1 MKLEPIAPR
10 PLAGPPL
17 QFALLLPFFVLFLL
31 IPPRFPRCCMGIRYV
46 AFPDTPTPH
55 RLSSTEG
62 DIVIS
67 VQADGMAFIGTKWF
81 PPAELATR
89 LNQLAISTSNP
100 NVLLRL
106 DRSLSYRSV
115 RRLLRILAEAG
126 FSRISFVTSEGY
138 AGEEL
143 PFTALPGGAA

>member
-1 MKLEPIAPR
+1 
-10 PLAGPPL
+10 
-17 QFALLLPFFVLFLL
+17 
-31 IPPRFPRCCMGIRYV
+31 MGVPHV

-67 VQADGMAFIGTKWF
+67 VRADGLAFIGAKWF
-81 PPAELATR
+81 PPADLTTR
-89 LNQLAISTSNP
+89 LNQLAITTSDP

-126 FSRISFVTSEGY
+126 FSRVSFVTSEGY
-138 AGEEL
+138 AGEDL
-143 PFTALPGGAA
+143 PFTALPDGAA